1 MSGTKSGQEG
11 KWNFTVFCLLTEL
24 MLVKHIR
31 RSVWLC
37 KSFLLLFPCTCS
49 REGTGGWRK
58 CSLHHGWACNTF
70 ASTFHGQACA
80 FEQRNSGDGERRLRL
95 DTLYRFGA

>member
-11 KWNFTVFCLLTEL
+11 NWNFTVFCLLTEL

-37 KSFLLLFPCTCS
+37 KSFLLLFPCTCR

-95 DTLYRFGA
+95 DTLTDFGA

>member
-1 MSGTKSGQEG
+1 MGKRENGTS
-11 KWNFTVFCLLTEL
+11 TCCLLTEEL

-31 RSVWLC
+31 SSVWFC
-37 KSFLLLFPCTCS
+37 KSFLLLFFPCT
-49 REGTGGWRK
+49 RRRGGGTGGQRK

-80 FEQRNSGDGERRLRL
+80 FEQRNSGDRERRLRL